1 MQTSRRNA
9 LKTAGALAVTAGAP
23 FLNLAHAQGAPIP
36 IGVALPLTGSA
47 GAYGPDMA
55 EAAKR
60 TAARINSA
68 GGILGGRKLELHI
81 ADSESSATVAAS
93 LTHKFINVNKAQS
106 LIGYWGTPE
115 GMASRA
121 IAIQNKVVL
130 MVSSSADAITQG
142 DTQGY
147 IWRFQMRATDWGTI
161 IGRAADKMGFKS
173 VAMMGLQNA
182 FVMPMQSTFNAQLQ
196 RSGRKVL
203 DSVIYNPEQ
212 PSYRAEV
219 ERVFGKKPDAVF
231 CFGLL
236 PDFVGIMKE
245 VYRGGFESSVVSL
258 SVAADAEGKFVAA
271 VGEKAAEGVRHFQP
285 MPDLDSAGY
294 KEFLKLMGVPANRV
308 MLFPPNTHDQL
319 AVTVLAM
326 EKAQSPIAAD
336 WSKQI
341 VPVCTGAGKEVTDVA
356 EGLRLLRAGT
366 AINFQGAGATCQ
378 FTPAGD
384 QLERGMGEWVIRKGA
399 NQFVQYVK
407 A

>member
-1 MQTSRRNA
+1 
-9 LKTAGALAVTAGAP
+9 
-23 FLNLAHAQGAPIP
+23 
-36 IGVALPLTGSA
+36 
-47 GAYGPDMA
+47 
-55 EAAKR
+55 
-60 TAARINSA
+60 
-68 GGILGGRKLELHI
+68 
-81 ADSESSATVAAS
+81 
-93 LTHKFINVNKAQS
+93 
-106 LIGYWGTPE
+106 
-115 GMASRA
+115 
-121 IAIQNKVVL
+121 

-161 IGRAADKMGFKS
+161 IGRAATKMGFKS

-182 FVMPMQSTFNAQLQ
+182 FVMPMQSTFHAQLQ
-196 RSGRKVL
+196 SSGRKVV

-219 ERVFGKKPDAVF
+219 ERVFSKKPDAVF
-231 CFGLL
+231 CFALL

-245 VYRGGFESSVVSL
+245 VYRGGFESKVVSL

-285 MPDLDSAGY
+285 MPDLESAGY
-294 KEFLKLMGVPANRV
+294 KDFLKLMGAPANRV

-341 VPVCTGAGKEVTDVA
+341 VPVCTGTGKEVTDVA

-378 FTPAGD
+378 FTSAGD